1 MVIATEQK
9 GGTYG
14 DITPNPITIS
24 GKTGTIKVLYMTGRT
39 IITMYIMWDGS
50 GFPTNLRVV
59 FGSYG
64 DIIMPYVDFFDDMAV
79 YEFGGD
85 PDITEQLFEVFRANV
100 GNTIPCTINN
110 PDIKLPT
117 EPPIEI

>member
-1 MVIATEQK
+1 M
-9 GGTYG
+9 
-14 DITPNPITIS
+14 
-24 GKTGTIKVLYMTGRT
+24 
-39 IITMYIMWDGS
+39 ITMYIMWDGS

-85 PDITEQLFEVFRANV
+85 PDVTEMLFNTFKTNV
-100 GNTIPCTINN
+100 GYTIPCTISN
-110 PDIKLPT
+110 PDIELPT